1 MDLYSRDICH
11 YVAMG
16 HCEIVDLNEAASLL
30 VVWFVGGG
38 RGGAMKKN
46 RVRDWMTLNPVTI
59 GPTATVPQARKLMT
73 ELSIR
78 RLPVVERD
86 RLVGIVTLGDLREAE
101 ASDAGLLSQ
110 FELKDL
116 LAKQTV
122 DRIMTWEPI
131 TALPDMT
138 IQQAAQLMLAHKIA
152 GLPIVEND
160 LLIGIITESDIFRG
174 LVQELSCEK
183 AEQKAGM
190 ESVIRDVG

>member
-1 MDLYSRDICH
+1 
-11 YVAMG
+11 
-16 HCEIVDLNEAASLL
+16 
-30 VVWFVGGG
+30 
-38 RGGAMKKN
+38 MKKN

-59 GPTATVPQARKLMT
+59 GPKATVPQARKLMT

-101 ASDAGLLSQ
+101 ASDAGLLSK
-110 FELKDL
+110 FELTDL

-138 IQQAAQLMLAHKIA
+138 IQQAAKLMLAHKIA

-174 LVQELSCEK
+174 LVQEQSYEK
-183 AEQKAGM
+183 AEQKSGM
-190 ESVIRDVG
+190 EPVIHDVG